1 MCYQQRASKINDT
14 SVATS
19 ISSTNLLGYNIS
31 PFKTPRLFGE
41 REDLLTGANY
51 VEDEPGVSSITR
63 KQRNAK
69 EERKGDK
76 ERGRKGGRKEK
87 KAKTEEK
94 EKKRKR
100 IKKTAMM
107 KEFQWPTWDNLT
119 I

>member
-41 REDLLTGANY
+41 RADLHTGANY
-51 VEDEPGVSSITR
+51 VEDEPGVPSITT

-69 EERKGDK
+69 EGGEGKRKKKRRERK
-76 ERGRKGGRKEK
+76 ERKDRSKRK
-87 KAKTEEK
+87 
-94 EKKRKR
+94 KKRESGR
-100 IKKTAMM
+100 IKKP
-107 KEFQWPTWDNLT
+107 Q
-119 I
+119 

>member
-1 MCYQQRASKINDT
+1 MCINRSVKIYTCSYVLSERASKINDT

-69 EERKGDK
+69 EEREEG
-76 ERGRKGGRKEK
+76 K
-87 KAKTEEK
+87 KSK
-94 EKKRKR
+94 KKRER
-100 IKKTAMM
+100 
-107 KEFQWPTWDNLT
+107 E
-119 I
+119 